1 LLKTDILGQRTKSVE
16 VKKYAVEL
24 MRKSGAFQY
33 TQSIL
38 TQLES
43 KAQEEIARLGGNDQ
57 LQSILQ
63 YLGRS
68 FDEH

>member
-1 LLKTDILGQRTKSVE
+1 
-16 VKKYAVEL
+16 

-33 TQSIL
+33 TQSFL